1 MPKPKIAV
9 FTGAGISAESGLATF
24 RASDGLWENHRV
36 EDVASPEGWHRNPEL
51 VLDFYNQ
58 RRIQARKAQPNAG
71 HIGIAE
77 LENWFEVSVITQNV
91 DNLHE
96 RAGSKNIIHLHGS
109 LFQARG
115 TERNQ
120 EVLEFE
126 KDLMKIGD
134 LAPDGSQLRPHI
146 VWFGEAVPMMEPAIR
161 EVEQSEALL
170 VVGTSLQVYPAASLL
185 SYLPPLQPILYLDPN
200 PAPTYGRRD
209 VEVIAENA
217 SSGMARVQK
226 RLLELFSLRPQA

>member
-24 RASDGLWENHRV
+24 RASDGLWENHRI
-36 EDVASPEGWHRNPEL
+36 EDVASPEGWQRNPAL

-58 RRIQARKAQPNAG
+58 RRIRSINAKPNPG

-77 LENWFEVSVITQNV
+77 LEKWFDVVVVTQNI

-96 RAGSKNIIHLHGS
+96 RAGSSHVIHLHGS

-115 TERNQ
+115 TGKKEEIHDWNR
-120 EVLEFE
+120 E
-126 KDLMKIGD
+126 LMQIGD
-134 LAPDGSQLRPHI
+134 FASDGSQLRPHI
-146 VWFGEAVPMMEPAIR
+146 VWFGESVPMMEPAIS
-161 EVEQSEALL
+161 EVMKAEAML

-185 SYLPPLQPILYLDPN
+185 SYLPPHQPILYLDPH
-200 PAPTYGRRD
+200 PASTYGRS
-209 VEVIAENA
+209 VEVFAENA
-217 SSGMARVQK
+217 SSGIVKVQT
-226 RLLELFSLRPQA
+226 RLCEIFSPPAAD